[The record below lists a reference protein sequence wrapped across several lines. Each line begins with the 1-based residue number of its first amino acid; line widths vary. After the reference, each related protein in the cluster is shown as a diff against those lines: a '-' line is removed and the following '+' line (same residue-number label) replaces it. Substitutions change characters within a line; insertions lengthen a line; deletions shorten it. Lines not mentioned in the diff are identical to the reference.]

1 MKVKIKIRD
10 EYLEIIETKEY
21 DFHEFCDL
29 LSKKVCSCLYLI
41 EDCLD
46 EESPVEFKDIR
57 KNILDV
63 AGEIR
68 RLPIDIQFPNE
79 VK

>member
-1 MKVKIKIRD
+1 MRVQIKIRNN
-10 EYLEIIETKEY
+10 ELEIVDTKDY
-21 DFHEFCDL
+21 DFIDFCDL
-29 LSKKVCSCLYLI
+29 LSRKVTSTLYLI

-68 RLPIDIQFPNE
+68 RLPIDMQFPKD
-79 VK
+79 VI